1 MAIEKKA
8 TSSRRSTRK
17 QDIESIKTRVQ
28 SRVLRAS
35 EYDQNQNML
44 IYGRPGAKKTRFCA
58 TAPDVLIIDVNE
70 EGTDSVRRDI
80 DPYVIRV
87 YDWEAFLDVYWYAH
101 EGDHVFKSFAID
113 GITGLQGLCMSYVL
127 GERFTMDPSRDP
139 DMPSRQ
145 AWGKVGKIMRDQI
158 TNWRNLPYNVI
169 FTATERAREMDED
182 GSDDDAEVIRQVGPN
197 VSPSVGSHLEQAVGT
212 IGRLVKREVI
222 VKSKKTNKTRREVRS
237 RLMLADSP
245 RYISKDRNG
254 VFGEYVD
261 APDFGEMLDLIYN
274 HSKEGSSG

>member
-80 DPYVIRV
+80 DP
-87 YDWEAFLDVYWYAH
+87 
-101 EGDHVFKSFAID
+101 
-113 GITGLQGLCMSYVL
+113 
-127 GERFTMDPSRDP
+127 
-139 DMPSRQ
+139 
-145 AWGKVGKIMRDQI
+145 
-158 TNWRNLPYNVI
+158 
-169 FTATERAREMDED
+169 
-182 GSDDDAEVIRQVGPN
+182 
-197 VSPSVGSHLEQAVGT
+197 
-212 IGRLVKREVI
+212 
-222 VKSKKTNKTRREVRS
+222 
-237 RLMLADSP
+237 
-245 RYISKDRNG
+245 
-254 VFGEYVD
+254 
-261 APDFGEMLDLIYN
+261 
-274 HSKEGSSG
+274 

>member
-1 MAIEKKA
+1 MAKTT
-8 TSSRRSTRK
+8 TSSQRK
-17 QDIESIKTRVQ
+17 SDIESIKTRVQ
-28 SRVLRAS
+28 ARIKHAS
-35 EYDQNQNML
+35 EYDQNQNVL

-58 TAPDVLIIDVNE
+58 SAPSPLIIDINE

-80 DPYVIRV
+80 DPMVIRV
-87 YDWEAFLDVYWYAH
+87 YDWESFLDIYWYAH
-101 EGDHVFKSFAID
+101 EGDHSFDTFAID

-158 TNWRNLPYNVI
+158 TNWRNLPYNII
-169 FTATERAREMDED
+169 FTATERAREVDEE
-182 GSDDDAEVIRQVGPN
+182 GSGDEDAEVVRQVGPN
-197 VSPSVGSHLEQAVGT
+197 VSPSVASHLEQAVGT

-222 VKSKKTNKTRREVRS
+222 VKNKRRGTTRREVRS

-254 VFGEYVD
+254 VFGAYID
-261 APDFGEMLDLIYN
+261 APDFTEMLEKIYN
-274 HSKEGSSG
+274 HKEA